1 MAARGGKKAASTRS
15 RAKAK
20 EWRKNWQGLTLD
32 FERYLPTVISSL
44 VAKLR
49 ANANVFF
56 TQSYG
61 VSLAEWRI
69 LSFLAEYGPASAYDI
84 WTRSNLDKAV
94 VSRETGTLANKGLV
108 EIEAVKG
115 SVRKRSEIRLS
126 KAGAA
131 LLKRS
136 FQRGPAA
143 ARQSDRRP
151 RAGLDRDVFARR
163 QASGKPHPPYE
174 RPVVAACFRR
184 HAPVK
189 RIAQKRRRPGAKM
202 QNLNS
207 GCPGMPSRARRHAFS
222 GEIRKSGRHA
232 VALCC
237 YFHGSDAHSQDIARN
252 PCISLQ
258 NCR

>member
-1 MAARGGKKAASTRS
+1 MAPRGSKEKAASRGRT
-15 RAKAK
+15 KVEK
-20 EWRKNWQGLTLD
+20 LEGLTLD
-32 FERYLPTVISSL
+32 FERYLPTVMSSL

-94 VSRETGTLANKGLV
+94 VSRETGTLAKKGLV

-115 SVRKRSEIRLS
+115 NVRKRSEIRLS

-136 FQRGPAA
+136 F
-143 ARQSDRRP
+143 DEILRRHDNLT
-151 RAGLDRDVFARR
+151 AGLD
-163 QASGKPHPPYE
+163 QASIETFLRVARHLEDRIVHMSDPPS
-174 RPVVAACFRR
+174 RPLTK

-189 RIAQKRRRPGAKM
+189 RIGKTGKAKT
-202 QNLNS
+202 
-207 GCPGMPSRARRHAFS
+207 GKA
-222 GEIRKSGRHA
+222 
-232 VALCC
+232 
-237 YFHGSDAHSQDIARN
+237 
-252 PCISLQ
+252 
-258 NCR
+258 

>member
-1 MAARGGKKAASTRS
+1 MAARGSKQKTASTRG
-15 RAKAK
+15 RAKA
-20 EWRKNWQGLTLD
+20 EQGEKLTLD
-32 FERYLPTVISSL
+32 FERYLPTVMSTL

-94 VSRETGTLANKGLV
+94 VSRETGTLAGKSLV

-115 SVRKRSEIRLS
+115 NVRKRSEIRLS
-126 KAGAA
+126 KAGSA

-136 FQRGPAA
+136 FNEIL
-143 ARQSDRRP
+143 RRHDNLT
-151 RAGLDRDVFARR
+151 AGLD
-163 QASGKPHPPYE
+163 QASIETFLRVARHLESRIAHMSDPSSRPPSK
-174 RPVVAACFRR
+174 

-189 RIAQKRRRPGAKM
+189 RIAKTGDLSVR
-202 QNLNS
+202 N
-207 GCPGMPSRARRHAFS
+207 
-222 GEIRKSGRHA
+222 GRT
-232 VALCC
+232 
-237 YFHGSDAHSQDIARN
+237 
-252 PCISLQ
+252 
-258 NCR
+258 

>member
-1 MAARGGKKAASTRS
+1 MST
-15 RAKAK
+15 
-20 EWRKNWQGLTLD
+20 
-32 FERYLPTVISSL
+32 L

-94 VSRETGTLANKGLV
+94 VSRETGTLAGKGLV

-115 SVRKRSEIRLS
+115 NVRKRSEIRLS
-126 KAGAA
+126 KAGSA

-136 FQRGPAA
+136 FNEIL
-143 ARQSDRRP
+143 RRHDNLT
-151 RAGLDRDVFARR
+151 AGLDQTSIETFLRVARHLESR
-163 QASGKPHPPYE
+163 IAHMSDPSL
-174 RPVVAACFRR
+174 RPRSK

-189 RIAQKRRRPGAKM
+189 RIAKNGAVPVR
-202 QNLNS
+202 N
-207 GCPGMPSRARRHAFS
+207 
-222 GEIRKSGRHA
+222 GRT
-232 VALCC
+232 
-237 YFHGSDAHSQDIARN
+237 
-252 PCISLQ
+252 
-258 NCR
+258 

>member
-1 MAARGGKKAASTRS
+1 MVARGSKQQAASRRG

-20 EWRKNWQGLTLD
+20 KTETLTLD
-32 FERYLPTVISSL
+32 FERYLPTVLSTL

-94 VSRETGTLANKGLV
+94 VSRETGTLAGKGLV
-108 EIEAVKG
+108 EVEAVKG
-115 SVRKRSEIRLS
+115 NVRKRSEIRLS

-131 LLKRS
+131 LLRRT
-136 FQRGPAA
+136 FDEVLRRHDNLTAGLEPASIETFLLV
-143 ARQSDRRP
+143 ARHLENRIAHMSDPSSRP
-151 RAGLDRDVFARR
+151 R
-163 QASGKPHPPYE
+163 S
-174 RPVVAACFRR
+174 R

-189 RIAQKRRRPGAKM
+189 RIAKNGAA
-202 QNLNS
+202 
-207 GCPGMPSRARRHAFS
+207 P
-222 GEIRKSGRHA
+222 
-232 VALCC
+232 V
-237 YFHGSDAHSQDIARN
+237 RN
-252 PCISLQ
+252 GKT
-258 NCR
+258 

>member
-1 MAARGGKKAASTRS
+1 MVARSGRWKAASTRS

-20 EWRKNWQGLTLD
+20 ELAKELEGLTLD
-32 FERYLPTVISSL
+32 FERYLPTVMSSL

-94 VSRETGTLANKGLV
+94 VSRETGTLAKKGLV

-115 SVRKRSEIRLS
+115 SARKRSEIRLS
-126 KAGAA
+126 KTGTE

-136 FQRGPAA
+136 FGEVL
-143 ARQSDRRP
+143 ARHDNLT
-151 RAGLDRDVFARR
+151 AGLDPASIETFLRVARHLEDR
-163 QASGKPHPPYE
+163 ILHMSDPPS
-174 RPVVAACFRR
+174 RPLSK

-189 RIAQKRRRPGAKM
+189 RIAKTGKASP
-202 QNLNS
+202 
-207 GCPGMPSRARRHAFS
+207 
-222 GEIRKSGRHA
+222 RK
-232 VALCC
+232 
-237 YFHGSDAHSQDIARN
+237 FN
-252 PCISLQ
+252 M
-258 NCR
+258 

>member
-1 MAARGGKKAASTRS
+1 MAARGSRQKTVSTRG
-15 RAKAK
+15 RAKAEK
-20 EWRKNWQGLTLD
+20 TEGLTLD
-32 FERYLPTVISSL
+32 FERYLPTVLSTL

-94 VSRETGTLANKGLV
+94 VSRETGTLAGKGLV

-115 SVRKRSEIRLS
+115 NVRKRSEIRLS

-131 LLKRS
+131 LL
-136 FQRGPAA
+136 
-143 ARQSDRRP
+143 RRTLNEVL
-151 RAGLDRDVFARR
+151 RRHDNLTAGLEP
-163 QASGKPHPPYE
+163 ASIE
-174 RPVVAACFRR
+174 TFLRVAKHLESRIAHMSDPSSQPRSK

-189 RIAQKRRRPGAKM
+189 RIARNGDAPVR
-202 QNLNS
+202 N
-207 GCPGMPSRARRHAFS
+207 
-222 GEIRKSGRHA
+222 GRT
-232 VALCC
+232 
-237 YFHGSDAHSQDIARN
+237 
-252 PCISLQ
+252 
-258 NCR
+258 

>member
-1 MAARGGKKAASTRS
+1 MVGDDKHMVARSGRQKAASTRS
-15 RAKAK
+15 RAKA
-20 EWRKNWQGLTLD
+20 EELEGLTLD
-32 FERYLPTVISSL
+32 FARYLPTVMSSL

-94 VSRETGTLANKGLV
+94 VSRETGTLSKKGLV

-115 SVRKRSEIRLS
+115 NVRKRSEIRLS
-126 KAGAA
+126 KAGVA

-136 FQRGPAA
+136 F
-143 ARQSDRRP
+143 SEVLRRHDNLT
-151 RAGLDRDVFARR
+151 AGLDPASIETFLRVARHLEDR
-163 QASGKPHPPYE
+163 IVHMSDPPS
-174 RPVVAACFRR
+174 RPLTK

-189 RIAQKRRRPGAKM
+189 RIGKTGKTKTGKANTGKA
-202 QNLNS
+202 
-207 GCPGMPSRARRHAFS
+207 
-222 GEIRKSGRHA
+222 
-232 VALCC
+232 
-237 YFHGSDAHSQDIARN
+237 
-252 PCISLQ
+252 
-258 NCR
+258 

>member
-1 MAARGGKKAASTRS
+1 MVARSGRQKAASTRS
-15 RAKAK
+15 RAKAEK
-20 EWRKNWQGLTLD
+20 MEGLTLD
-32 FERYLPTVISSL
+32 FERYLPTVMSSL

-94 VSRETGTLANKGLV
+94 VSRETGTLSAKGLV

-115 SVRKRSEIRLS
+115 NVRKRSEIRLS
-126 KAGAA
+126 KAGVA

-136 FQRGPAA
+136 FNEVL
-143 ARQSDRRP
+143 RRHDNLT
-151 RAGLDRDVFARR
+151 AGLDPASIETFLRVARHLENR
-163 QASGKPHPPYE
+163 IPHMTDPSSGPYSK
-174 RPVVAACFRR
+174 

-189 RIAQKRRRPGAKM
+189 RIAKNG
-202 QNLNS
+202 N
-207 GCPGMPSRARRHAFS
+207 
-222 GEIRKSGRHA
+222 
-232 VALCC
+232 
-237 YFHGSDAHSQDIARN
+237 GSA
-252 PCISLQ
+252 
-258 NCR
+258 